1 MAANSKGTWVEMISS
16 MTGFARVE
24 GHSGD
29 VSWAWEARS
38 VNGRSLD
45 VRVRAPS
52 FVDQAERKTREAL
65 VKYFKRGTIQVA
77 LSVEQTDSVSRP
89 TINFDVLSGLIA
101 DLSKV
106 ELPEQAPIEPARLDG
121 LLQIRGVLQT
131 GNSDNETIRTAPLTD
146 IPTLL
151 DSLAKAR
158 AEEGIRL
165 AAVLDEILTTI
176 LDLVHQ
182 AKSLALQQ
190 PERMANRYKEAITNL
205 IGETANIPE
214 ERIIQEAAT
223 LAIKVDVTEELDR
236 LTAHVAQA
244 REMISSGGAIGRRLD
259 FLCQEFNRE
268 ANTLGSKS
276 ADLSLTRLA
285 MDLKTAIDAFREQ
298 AQNVE

>member
-1 MAANSKGTWVEMISS
+1 MASNSKGTWVKMISS

-77 LSVEQTDSVSRP
+77 LSVEQAEGVSRP
-89 TINFDVLSGLIA
+89 TINFDVLSGLIS

-106 ELPEQAPIEPARLDG
+106 ELPEQTPIEPARLDG

-146 IPTLL
+146 IPALL

-158 AEEGIRL
+158 VEEGIRL

-205 IGETANIPE
+205 IGETANLPE
-214 ERIIQEAAT
+214 ERIIQE
-223 LAIKVDVTEELDR
+223 
-236 LTAHVAQA
+236 
-244 REMISSGGAIGRRLD
+244 
-259 FLCQEFNRE
+259 
-268 ANTLGSKS
+268 
-276 ADLSLTRLA
+276 LSL
-285 MDLKTAIDAFREQ
+285 IHI
-298 AQNVE
+298 

>member
-1 MAANSKGTWVEMISS
+1 MASNSKGTWVEMISS

-52 FVDQAERKTREAL
+52 FVDQAERKTREVL

-77 LSVEQTDSVSRP
+77 LSVEQTESVSRP
-89 TINFDVLSGLIA
+89 TINFDVLSGLIS

-106 ELPEQAPIEPARLDG
+106 ELPEKAPIEPARLDG

-131 GNSDNETIRTAPLTD
+131 GNSDNETIRTAPLRD
-146 IPTLL
+146 IPALL

-158 AEEGIRL
+158 VEEGIRL

-176 LDLVHQ
+176 LDLVNQ
-182 AKSLALQQ
+182 AKSLVLQQ
-190 PERMANRYKEAITNL
+190 PERIANRYKEAITNL

-244 REMISSGGAIGRRLD
+244 REMISTGGAIGRRLD

>member
-176 LDLVHQ
+176 LDLVNQ
-182 AKSLALQQ
+182 AKSLVLQQ
-190 PERMANRYKEAITNL
+190 PERIANRYKEAITNL

-244 REMISSGGAIGRRLD
+244 REMISTGGAIGRRLD

>member
-1 MAANSKGTWVEMISS
+1 MISS

-65 VKYFKRGTIQVA
+65 VKYFKRGTIQVV
-77 LSVEQTDSVSRP
+77 LSVEQIESVSRP
-89 TINFDVLSGLIA
+89 AINFDVLSGLIS

-106 ELPEQAPIEPARLDG
+106 ELPEKVPIEPARLDG

-146 IPTLL
+146 IPALL

-158 AEEGIRL
+158 VEEGIRL

>member
-1 MAANSKGTWVEMISS
+1 MASNSKGTWVEMISS

-52 FVDQAERKTREAL
+52 FVDQAERKTREEL

-77 LSVEQTDSVSRP
+77 LSVEQTESVSRP
-89 TINFDVLSGLIA
+89 TINFDVLSGLIS

-146 IPTLL
+146 IPALL

-276 ADLSLTRLA
+276 ADLSLTRMA

>member
-1 MAANSKGTWVEMISS
+1 MASNSKGTWVEMISS

-77 LSVEQTDSVSRP
+77 LSVEQTESVSRP
-89 TINFDVLSGLIA
+89 TINFDVLSGLIS

-106 ELPEQAPIEPARLDG
+106 ELPEKAPIEPARLDG

-146 IPTLL
+146 IPALL

-158 AEEGIRL
+158 VEEGIRL

-176 LDLVHQ
+176 SDLVHQ

-190 PERMANRYKEAITNL
+190 PERIANRYKEAITNL
-205 IGETANIPE
+205 IGETANVPE

>member
-1 MAANSKGTWVEMISS
+1 MASNSKGTWVEMISS

-52 FVDQAERKTREAL
+52 FVDQAERKIREAL

-77 LSVEQTDSVSRP
+77 LSVEQAESVSRP
-89 TINFDVLSGLIA
+89 TINFDVLSGLIS

-146 IPTLL
+146 IPALL

-158 AEEGIRL
+158 VEEGIRL

-205 IGETANIPE
+205 IGETAHIPE

>member
-77 LSVEQTDSVSRP
+77 LSVEQTESVSRP

-146 IPTLL
+146 IPALL
-151 DSLAKAR
+151 NSLAKAR

-205 IGETANIPE
+205 IGETVNIPE

-236 LTAHVAQA
+236 LTAHVTQA

>member
-1 MAANSKGTWVEMISS
+1 MISS

-52 FVDQAERKTREAL
+52 FVDQAERKTREVL

-77 LSVEQTDSVSRP
+77 LSVEQTESVSRP
-89 TINFDVLSGLIA
+89 TINFDVLSGLIS

-146 IPTLL
+146 IPALL

-158 AEEGIRL
+158 VEEGIRL

-176 LDLVHQ
+176 SDLVHQ

-190 PERMANRYKEAITNL
+190 PERIANRYKEAITNL

-244 REMISSGGAIGRRLD
+244 REMISAGGAIGRRLD

>member
-1 MAANSKGTWVEMISS
+1 MISS

-52 FVDQAERKTREAL
+52 FVDQAERKTREEL

-77 LSVEQTDSVSRP
+77 LSVEQAESVSRP
-89 TINFDVLSGLIA
+89 TINFDVLSGLIS

-106 ELPEQAPIEPARLDG
+106 ELPEQAPVEPARLDG

-146 IPTLL
+146 IPALL

-205 IGETANIPE
+205 IGETAHIPE

>member
-1 MAANSKGTWVEMISS
+1 MASNSKGTWFEMISS

-77 LSVEQTDSVSRP
+77 LSVEQTESVGRP
-89 TINFDVLSGLIA
+89 TINFDVLSGLIS

-106 ELPEQAPIEPARLDG
+106 ELPEKAPIGPARLDG

-146 IPTLL
+146 IPALL
-151 DSLAKAR
+151 DRLAKAR
-158 AEEGIRL
+158 VEEGIRL

-190 PERMANRYKEAITNL
+190 PERMANRYKEAITSL

>member
-1 MAANSKGTWVEMISS
+1 MISS

-65 VKYFKRGTIQVA
+65 VKYFKRGTIQVV
-77 LSVEQTDSVSRP
+77 LSVEQIESVSRP
-89 TINFDVLSGLIA
+89 AINFDVLSGLIS

-106 ELPEQAPIEPARLDG
+106 ELPEKVPIEPARLDG

-146 IPTLL
+146 IPALL

-158 AEEGIRL
+158 VEEGIRL

-176 LDLVHQ
+176 LELVHQ

-190 PERMANRYKEAITNL
+190 PERMANRYKEAIINL

-276 ADLSLTRLA
+276 VDLSLTRLA

>member
-1 MAANSKGTWVEMISS
+1 MASNSKGTWVEMISS

-65 VKYFKRGTIQVA
+65 VKYFKRGTIQVV
-77 LSVEQTDSVSRP
+77 LSVEQIESVSRP
-89 TINFDVLSGLIA
+89 AINFDVLSGLIS

-106 ELPEQAPIEPARLDG
+106 ELPEKAPIEPARLDG

-146 IPTLL
+146 IPALL

-158 AEEGIRL
+158 VEEGIRL
-165 AAVLDEILTTI
+165 AAVLDEILTKI

-190 PERMANRYKEAITNL
+190 PERIANRYKDAITNL
-205 IGETANIPE
+205 IGETANVPE

-244 REMISSGGAIGRRLD
+244 REMISAGGAIGRRLD

-285 MDLKTAIDAFREQ
+285 VDLKTAIDAFREQ

>member
-1 MAANSKGTWVEMISS
+1 

-52 FVDQAERKTREAL
+52 FVDQAERKTREVL

-77 LSVEQTDSVSRP
+77 LSVEQTESVSRP
-89 TINFDVLSGLIA
+89 TINFDVLSGLIS

-106 ELPEQAPIEPARLDG
+106 ELPEKAPIEPARLDG

-146 IPTLL
+146 IPALL

-158 AEEGIRL
+158 VEEGIRL

-176 LDLVHQ
+176 SDLVHQ

-190 PERMANRYKEAITNL
+190 PERIANRYKEAITNL
-205 IGETANIPE
+205 IGETANVPE

-244 REMISSGGAIGRRLD
+244 REMISAGGAIGRRLD

>member
-1 MAANSKGTWVEMISS
+1 MASNSKGTWVEMISS

-77 LSVEQTDSVSRP
+77 LSVEQIESVSRP
-89 TINFDVLSGLIA
+89 TINFDVLSGLIS

-106 ELPEQAPIEPARLDG
+106 ELPEKVPIEPARLDG

-146 IPTLL
+146 IPALL

-158 AEEGIRL
+158 VEEGIRL

-176 LDLVHQ
+176 LELVHQ

>member
-1 MAANSKGTWVEMISS
+1 MASNSKGTWVEMISS

-52 FVDQAERKTREAL
+52 FVDQAERKTREVL

-77 LSVEQTDSVSRP
+77 LSVEQTESVSRP
-89 TINFDVLSGLIA
+89 TINFDVLSGLIS

-106 ELPEQAPIEPARLDG
+106 ELPEKAPIEPARLDG

-146 IPTLL
+146 IPALL

-158 AEEGIRL
+158 VEEGIRL

-176 LDLVHQ
+176 SDLVHQ

-190 PERMANRYKEAITNL
+190 PERIANRYKEAITNL
-205 IGETANIPE
+205 IGETANVPE

-244 REMISSGGAIGRRLD
+244 REMISAGGAIGRRLD

>member
-1 MAANSKGTWVEMISS
+1 MASNSKGTWVEMISS

-65 VKYFKRGTIQVA
+65 VKYFKRGTIQVV
-77 LSVEQTDSVSRP
+77 LSVEQIESVSRP
-89 TINFDVLSGLIA
+89 AINFDVLSGLIS

-106 ELPEQAPIEPARLDG
+106 ELPEKVPIEPARLDG

-146 IPTLL
+146 IPALL

-158 AEEGIRL
+158 VEEGIRL

-176 LDLVHQ
+176 LELVHQ

-190 PERMANRYKEAITNL
+190 PERMANRYKEAIINL

-276 ADLSLTRLA
+276 ADLSLTRMA

>member
-1 MAANSKGTWVEMISS
+1 MASNSKGTWVEMISS

-77 LSVEQTDSVSRP
+77 LSVEQAESVSRP
-89 TINFDVLSGLIA
+89 TINFDVLSGLIS

-106 ELPEQAPIEPARLDG
+106 ELPEKVPIEPARLDG

-146 IPTLL
+146 IPALL

-158 AEEGIRL
+158 VEEGIRL

-176 LDLVHQ
+176 LELVHQ

-190 PERMANRYKEAITNL
+190 PERMANRYKEAIINL

>member
-1 MAANSKGTWVEMISS
+1 MASNSKGTWVEMISS

-52 FVDQAERKTREAL
+52 FVDQAERKTREVL

-77 LSVEQTDSVSRP
+77 LSVEQTESVSRP
-89 TINFDVLSGLIA
+89 TINFDVLSGLIS

-106 ELPEQAPIEPARLDG
+106 ELPEKAPIEPARLDG

-146 IPTLL
+146 IPALL

-158 AEEGIRL
+158 VEEGIRL

-176 LDLVHQ
+176 SDLVHQ

-190 PERMANRYKEAITNL
+190 PERMANRYKEAIINL

>member
-1 MAANSKGTWVEMISS
+1 
-16 MTGFARVE
+16 
-24 GHSGD
+24 
-29 VSWAWEARS
+29 
-38 VNGRSLD
+38 

-52 FVDQAERKTREAL
+52 FVDQAERKTREVL

-77 LSVEQTDSVSRP
+77 LSVEQTESVSRP
-89 TINFDVLSGLIA
+89 TINFDVLSGLIS

-106 ELPEQAPIEPARLDG
+106 ELPEKAPIEPARLDG

-146 IPTLL
+146 IPALL

-158 AEEGIRL
+158 VEEGIRL

-176 LDLVHQ
+176 SDLVHQ

-190 PERMANRYKEAITNL
+190 PERIANRYKEAITNL
-205 IGETANIPE
+205 IGETANVPE

-244 REMISSGGAIGRRLD
+244 REMISAGGAIGRRLD

>member
-65 VKYFKRGTIQVA
+65 VKYFKRGTIQVV
-77 LSVEQTDSVSRP
+77 LSVEQTESVSRP

>member
-1 MAANSKGTWVEMISS
+1 MASNSKGTWVEMISS

-77 LSVEQTDSVSRP
+77 LSVEQIESVSRP
-89 TINFDVLSGLIA
+89 TINFDVLSGLIS

-106 ELPEQAPIEPARLDG
+106 ELPEKAPIEPARLDG

-146 IPTLL
+146 IPALL

-158 AEEGIRL
+158 VEEGIRL

-190 PERMANRYKEAITNL
+190 PERMANRYKEAIINL

>member
-1 MAANSKGTWVEMISS
+1 MASNSKGTWVEMISS

-65 VKYFKRGTIQVA
+65 VKYFKRGTIQVV
-77 LSVEQTDSVSRP
+77 LSVEQIESVSRP
-89 TINFDVLSGLIA
+89 AINFDVLSGLIS

-131 GNSDNETIRTAPLTD
+131 GNSDNETIRTAPLRD
-146 IPTLL
+146 IPALL

-158 AEEGIRL
+158 VEEGIRL

-176 LDLVHQ
+176 SDLVHQ

-190 PERMANRYKEAITNL
+190 PERMANRYKEAIINL

>member
-1 MAANSKGTWVEMISS
+1 

-52 FVDQAERKTREAL
+52 FVDQAERKIREAL

-77 LSVEQTDSVSRP
+77 LSVEQAESVSRP
-89 TINFDVLSGLIA
+89 TINFDVLSGLIS

-106 ELPEQAPIEPARLDG
+106 ELPEQAPIDPARLDG

-146 IPTLL
+146 IPALL

-158 AEEGIRL
+158 VEEGIRL

-190 PERMANRYKEAITNL
+190 PERMANRYKEAITSL

>member
-1 MAANSKGTWVEMISS
+1 MASNSKGTWVEMISS

-77 LSVEQTDSVSRP
+77 LSVEQAESVSRP
-89 TINFDVLSGLIA
+89 TINFDVLSGLIS

-106 ELPEQAPIEPARLDG
+106 ELPEQAPIKPARLDG

-146 IPTLL
+146 IPALL

-205 IGETANIPE
+205 IGETAHIPE

>member
-1 MAANSKGTWVEMISS
+1 MASNSKGTWVEMISS

-77 LSVEQTDSVSRP
+77 LSVEQTESVSRP

-244 REMISSGGAIGRRLD
+244 REMISSGEAIGRRLD

>member
-1 MAANSKGTWVEMISS
+1 
-16 MTGFARVE
+16 
-24 GHSGD
+24 
-29 VSWAWEARS
+29 
-38 VNGRSLD
+38 LD

-77 LSVEQTDSVSRP
+77 LSVEQTESVSRP
-89 TINFDVLSGLIA
+89 TINFDVLSGLIS

-106 ELPEQAPIEPARLDG
+106 ELPEKAPIEPARLDG

-131 GNSDNETIRTAPLTD
+131 GNSDNETIRTAPLRD
-146 IPTLL
+146 IPALL

-158 AEEGIRL
+158 VEEGIRL

-176 LDLVHQ
+176 LDLVNQ
-182 AKSLALQQ
+182 AKSLVLQQ
-190 PERMANRYKEAITNL
+190 PERIANRYKEAITNL
-205 IGETANIPE
+205 IGETANISD

-244 REMISSGGAIGRRLD
+244 REMISTGGAIGRRLD

>member
-1 MAANSKGTWVEMISS
+1 MISS

-52 FVDQAERKTREAL
+52 FVDQAERKTREVL

-77 LSVEQTDSVSRP
+77 LSVEQTESVSRP
-89 TINFDVLSGLIA
+89 TINFDVLSGLIS

-106 ELPEQAPIEPARLDG
+106 ELPEKAPIEPARLDG

-146 IPTLL
+146 IPALL

-158 AEEGIRL
+158 VEEGIRL

-176 LDLVHQ
+176 LELVHQ

-190 PERMANRYKEAITNL
+190 PERMANRYKEAIINL

>member
-1 MAANSKGTWVEMISS
+1 MISS

-77 LSVEQTDSVSRP
+77 LSVEQAESVSRP
-89 TINFDVLSGLIA
+89 TINFDVLSGLIS

-106 ELPEQAPIEPARLDG
+106 ELPEKVPIEPARLDG

-146 IPTLL
+146 IPALL

-158 AEEGIRL
+158 VEEGIRL

-190 PERMANRYKEAITNL
+190 PERMANRYKEAIINL

>member
-1 MAANSKGTWVEMISS
+1 MISS

-77 LSVEQTDSVSRP
+77 LSVEQTESVSRP
-89 TINFDVLSGLIA
+89 TINFDVLSGLIS

-106 ELPEQAPIEPARLDG
+106 ELPEKVPIEPARLDG

-146 IPTLL
+146 IPALL

-158 AEEGIRL
+158 VEEGIRL

-176 LDLVHQ
+176 LELVHQ

-190 PERMANRYKEAITNL
+190 PERMANRYKEAIINL

>member
-1 MAANSKGTWVEMISS
+1 MISS

-52 FVDQAERKTREAL
+52 FVDQAERKTREEL

-77 LSVEQTDSVSRP
+77 LSVEQAESVSRP
-89 TINFDVLSGLIA
+89 TINFDVLSGLIS

-106 ELPEQAPIEPARLDG
+106 ELPEQAPIKPARLDG

-146 IPTLL
+146 IPALL

>member
-1 MAANSKGTWVEMISS
+1 MASNSKGTWVEMISS

-77 LSVEQTDSVSRP
+77 LSIEQTESVSRP
-89 TINFDVLSGLIA
+89 NINFDVLSGLIS

-146 IPTLL
+146 IPALL

-158 AEEGIRL
+158 VEEGIRL

-176 LDLVHQ
+176 LELVHQ

>member
-1 MAANSKGTWVEMISS
+1 MISS

-77 LSVEQTDSVSRP
+77 LSVEQTESVSRP
-89 TINFDVLSGLIA
+89 TINFDVLSGLIS

-106 ELPEQAPIEPARLDG
+106 ELPEKAPIEPARLDG

-131 GNSDNETIRTAPLTD
+131 GNSDNETIRTAPLRD
-146 IPTLL
+146 IPALL

-158 AEEGIRL
+158 VEEGIRL

-176 LDLVHQ
+176 SDLVHQ

-190 PERMANRYKEAITNL
+190 PERIANRYKEAITNL

-244 REMISSGGAIGRRLD
+244 REMISTGGAIGRRLD

>member
-1 MAANSKGTWVEMISS
+1 MASNSKGTWVEMISS

-77 LSVEQTDSVSRP
+77 LSVEQIESVSRP
-89 TINFDVLSGLIA
+89 TINFDVLSGLIS

-106 ELPEQAPIEPARLDG
+106 ELPEKVPIEPARLDG

-146 IPTLL
+146 IPALL

-158 AEEGIRL
+158 VEEGIRL
-165 AAVLDEILTTI
+165 AAVLNEILTTI
-176 LDLVHQ
+176 LELVHQ

-190 PERMANRYKEAITNL
+190 PERMANRYKEAIINL

>member
-1 MAANSKGTWVEMISS
+1 MASNSKGTWVEMISS

-52 FVDQAERKTREAL
+52 FVDQAERKTREEL

-77 LSVEQTDSVSRP
+77 LSVEQTESVSRP
-89 TINFDVLSGLIA
+89 TINFDVLSGLIS

-146 IPTLL
+146 IPALL

-176 LDLVHQ
+176 LDLIHQ

-276 ADLSLTRLA
+276 ADLSLTRMA

>member
-1 MAANSKGTWVEMISS
+1 MISS

-52 FVDQAERKTREAL
+52 FVDQAERKIREAL

-77 LSVEQTDSVSRP
+77 LSVEQAESVSRL
-89 TINFDVLSGLIA
+89 TINFDVLSGLIS

-146 IPTLL
+146 IPALL

-158 AEEGIRL
+158 VEEGIRL

>member
-1 MAANSKGTWVEMISS
+1 MASNSKGTWVEMISS

-77 LSVEQTDSVSRP
+77 LSVEQAESASRP
-89 TINFDVLSGLIA
+89 TINFDVLSGLIS

-106 ELPEQAPIEPARLDG
+106 ELPEQTPIEPARLDG

-146 IPTLL
+146 IPALL

-158 AEEGIRL
+158 VEEGIRL

-176 LDLVHQ
+176 LELVHQ

-190 PERMANRYKEAITNL
+190 PERMANRYKEAIINL

-244 REMISSGGAIGRRLD
+244 REMISAGGAVGRRLD

>member
-1 MAANSKGTWVEMISS
+1 MASNSKGTWFEMISS

-65 VKYFKRGTIQVA
+65 VKYFKRGTIQVS
-77 LSVEQTDSVSRP
+77 LSVEQTESVGCP
-89 TINFDVLSGLIA
+89 TINFDVLSGLIS

-106 ELPEQAPIEPARLDG
+106 ELPEKAPIGPARLDG

-131 GNSDNETIRTAPLTD
+131 GNSDNEIIRTAPLTD
-146 IPTLL
+146 IPALL

-158 AEEGIRL
+158 VEEGIRL

>member
-1 MAANSKGTWVEMISS
+1 MASNSKGTWVEMISS

-77 LSVEQTDSVSRP
+77 LSVEQIESVSRP
-89 TINFDVLSGLIA
+89 TINFDVLSGLIS

-106 ELPEQAPIEPARLDG
+106 ELPEKAPIEPARLDG

-146 IPTLL
+146 IPALL

-158 AEEGIRL
+158 VEEGIRL

-176 LDLVHQ
+176 SDLVHQ

-276 ADLSLTRLA
+276 LIL
-285 MDLKTAIDAFREQ
+285 
-298 AQNVE
+298 V